1 MLGYILTY
9 FSLGNGETLIVLDS
23 QQRDIS
29 LPTST
34 VRHFW
39 TSAEKKTVCFQ
50 TSPEH
55 FKQCAQSRKPL
66 IFVYEKIRL

>member
-9 FSLGNGETLIVLDS
+9 FSLGNGETLIVLGS

-39 TSAEKKTVCFQ
+39 TSAEKKLYV
-50 TSPEH
+50 S
-55 FKQCAQSRKPL
+55 KPVL
-66 IFVYEKIRL
+66 SILSNALKVENR